1 MLDVHRLRIFRSVV
15 ASGSVAGAAENLG
28 YTPSAVSQHVTA
40 LSRETGLTLLERSGR
55 GVRPTAAGLALA
67 AQADR
72 VLARL
77 GEAETV
83 VADLRAG
90 RTGTLSVAYFASVG
104 AAWMPRVVHRL
115 TTEFPGVRLDL
126 ELSEHIADRVE
137 DRPDLQVV
145 VAYDGYDPGRG
156 FTAHHLLDDPYVA
169 VLPTG
174 HPFAARAEIELA
186 ELRAERWIDNDFAR
200 GWCRRNLLEAC
211 HAAGFRP
218 AFHVEAHDY
227 PTAVAFVGAGI
238 GITVM
243 PRLGAA
249 HLPPGVVAVPV
260 VRPTPVRSL
269 YALVRDGLASSPPVR
284 AAVAELVAQG
294 RSAAGEITSPDPVP
308 APVPA

>member
-1 MLDVHRLRIFRSVV
+1 VLDVHRLRIFRSVV

-174 HPFAARAEIELA
+174 HPFASRAEIELA
-186 ELRAERWIDNDFAR
+186 ELRTERWIDNDFAR

-218 AFHVEAHDY
+218 TFHVEAHDY